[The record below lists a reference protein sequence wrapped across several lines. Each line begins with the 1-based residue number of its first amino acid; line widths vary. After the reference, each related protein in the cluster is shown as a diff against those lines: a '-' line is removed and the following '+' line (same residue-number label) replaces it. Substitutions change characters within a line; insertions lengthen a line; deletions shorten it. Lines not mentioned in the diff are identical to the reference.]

1 MEYVVCAIFLCHFVS
16 CGKQLKITKLPTRE
30 NFESTKKK
38 FGYEI
43 PTRKNF
49 GPTKYPQEKILDPRN
64 TEEGITARWH

>member
-1 MEYVVCAIFLCHFVS
+1 MEYVVCAIFQRHFVS
-16 CGKQLKITKLPTRE
+16 CGKPLKITKLPTRE
-30 NFESTKKK
+30 NFGPTKKK

-64 TEEGITARWH
+64 AKEGMTARWH